1 MTAGSTRLAPGVG
14 GLLTRCPP
22 GELGP
27 VRREP
32 GLNPENKDNDMKD
45 KDFLRI
51 SQLEE
56 TLRPYRKLVELVP
69 PRGGWIRAIREALG
83 MSSRQLAKRLGIAA
97 SQSVDDMQEYE
108 VRGTIKL
115 QTLRKLANGLQCDLV
130 YVLVPRKP
138 LEEIRNEQA
147 RLVATR
153 ILKRV
158 AHSMKLEDQAVSK
171 QMEEKELDRRVEKL
185 LLGNPKRLW
194 D

>member
-1 MTAGSTRLAPGVG
+1 
-14 GLLTRCPP
+14 
-22 GELGP
+22 
-27 VRREP
+27 
-32 GLNPENKDNDMKD
+32 MKD

-56 TLRPYRKLVELVP
+56 TLRPYRKLVKLVP

-83 MSSRQLAKRLGIAA
+83 MSSRQLAKRVGITA

-108 VRGTIKL
+108 IRGTIKL

-138 LEEIRNEQA
+138 LEEIRDDQA
-147 RLVATR
+147 RLVAART
-153 ILKRV
+153 LKRV
-158 AHSMKLEDQAVSK
+158 AHSMKLEDQAVSRR
-171 QMEEKELDRRVEKL
+171 MEERELDRRVEKL
-185 LLGNPKRLW
+185 LIGSPKRLW